1 MDLKTL
7 RDAKPCGRVLV
18 PPRSAK
24 NMSWEDCVVL
34 MPPAADFWQC
44 SNGVSS
50 FISMR
55 SPALPLKLPSNWAC
69 FCGAK
74 VGPRPR

>member
-1 MDLKTL
+1 MEGWRDGVMEWLDIGGRFLDVVFTRVAL

-34 MPPAADFWQC
+34 KPPAAE
-44 SNGVSS
+44 
-50 FISMR
+50 IT
-55 SPALPLKLPSNWAC
+55 K
-69 FCGAK
+69 
-74 VGPRPR
+74 